1 MIDIRQLLYVG
12 QEVVDRPSAAE
23 LYRRAFGAPVFH
35 GRKLGQDGPDVSLLL
50 IGDLCLSLTNAARDH
65 DPYVA
70 RYGGR
75 LRSIGFRVADLA
87 AAVAHLEGYG
97 LRLTRRSPTLVA
109 TNPQETGGIAFE
121 FIDHELPGDPRL
133 KDETLV
139 ERPSDPLGIQALW
152 HISTLAYDI
161 DAWRGFWY
169 RALGTRELGVLQ
181 GGGEYSKANYLH
193 GVGPEPYRALVSLV
207 EPAEDS
213 ELLDVMER
221 QGEGIHAVM
230 FDVAELPAAGRHLRS
245 QGIGLFGSPETRYW
259 VHPASVAGARY
270 ILMGKTHAQNLRD
283 RWNEWSLGLK

>member
-23 LYRRAFGAPVFH
+23 LYGRAFGAPVFYE
-35 GRKLGQDGPDVSLLL
+35 GKLGRDGPDVSLLL
-50 IGDLCLSLTNAARDH
+50 IGDLCLSLTDAAPDL
-65 DPYVA
+65 DPYVS

-75 LRSIGFRVADLA
+75 LRSIGFRVTDLA

-97 LRLTRRSPTLVA
+97 LRLTSRSTFVA
-109 TNPQETGGIAFE
+109 TDPQETGGVAFE

-139 ERPSDPLGIQALW
+139 EPRSDPLGIQALW

-161 DAWRGFWY
+161 GAWRKLWT

-193 GVGPEPYRALVSLV
+193 GVGPEPYRTLVSLV

-221 QGEGIHAVM
+221 QGKGIHAVM
-230 FDVAELPAAGRHLRS
+230 FDVADLPAAGRHLRS
-245 QGIGLFGSPETRYW
+245 QRIGLFGSPETRYW

-270 ILMGKTHAQNLRD
+270 ILMGRTHAQNLRD
-283 RWNEWSLGLK
+283 RWNEWGLGLK